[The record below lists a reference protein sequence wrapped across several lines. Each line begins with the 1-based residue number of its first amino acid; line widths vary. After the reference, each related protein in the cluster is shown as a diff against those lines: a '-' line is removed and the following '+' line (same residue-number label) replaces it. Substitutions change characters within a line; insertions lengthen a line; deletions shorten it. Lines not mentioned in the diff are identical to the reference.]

1 MGTTA
6 EKLAYISKAKAD
18 IKDAVESKGVVV
30 GDIPFGEYA
39 GKIGLLSGKF
49 KSLVDRSIST
59 VGADDLVGAT
69 TIGGFAFY
77 ECGELLSA
85 TIPNSVTSIGEYA
98 FFGCTSLTSVTIGN
112 GVTSIG
118 EYAFSECDGMESIT
132 VLAITPPTVYITS
145 FSNTNNCP
153 IYVPSESV
161 TAYKDIWSTEENRI
175 QPIPQE

>member
-6 EKLAYISKAKAD
+6 EKLAYMSKAKAD
-18 IKDAVESKGVVV
+18 IKDAIESKGVVV

-39 GKIGLLSGKF
+39 GKIDLLSGKF

-59 VGADDLVGAT
+59 VDADDLVGAT
-69 TIGGFAFY
+69 AIGRFAFY

-85 TIPNSVTSIGEYA
+85 TIPNSVTSIGDYA
-98 FFGCTSLTSVTIGN
+98 FFGCASLTSVTIGN

-118 EYAFSECDGMESIT
+118 ERAFYECEGMESIT
-132 VLAITPPTVYITS
+132 VLAVTPPMVDATS

-161 TAYKDIWSTEENRI
+161 ESYKGMWSFEEDRI
-175 QPIPQE
+175 QAIPQ